1 MIKSETVGII
11 LAGGQGSRLGSLTS
25 TIAKPAVPFGGKY
38 RIIDFAL
45 SNCAN
50 SSIQNVGVITQ
61 YEPLAL
67 HNHIGNGAPWGLN
80 RNHAGI
86 SILTPYASLEG
97 ENWFEGT
104 AHAIYQNIH
113 FIDSHNPDYLL
124 VLSGDHIYKMD
135 YREMIDF
142 HKEKAAALT
151 VGVIP
156 VPSDQASRFGIMN
169 TDLTGRIQDFEEK
182 PAIPKSN
189 LASMGIYVFNW
200 PRLRQYLVENQDKKV
215 TLEDF
220 GQHVIPKYLEN
231 GEYVYAYPFSGYWK
245 DVGTIESLWNANME
259 FLDPA
264 HSLNIRDSHWR
275 IYSTNPNTR
284 SQFLTDTAEVTNSIV
299 TDGCY
304 IAGKVDTSVLSHNV
318 RVGKNAVIENSVVMS
333 NAIIGENTRIEYA
346 IVGENAELHEGESL
360 IGTKDSI
367 AVLGSDI
374 ENGGSTHA

>member
-1 MIKSETVGII
+1 MIKSETVAII

-25 TIAKPAVPFGGKY
+25 NIAKPAVPFGGKY

-61 YEPLAL
+61 YQPLEL
-67 HNHIGNGAPWGLN
+67 HNHMGNGAPWGLN
-80 RNHAGI
+80 RNNAGL
-86 SILTPYASLEG
+86 SIFTPYVSLEG

-135 YREMIDF
+135 YRDMIEF

-156 VPSDQASRFGIMN
+156 VPIEEASRFGVMN
-169 TDLTGRIQDFEEK
+169 TDLTGRIQEFEEK
-182 PAIPKSN
+182 PEHPKSN

-200 PRLRQYLVENQDKKV
+200 PRLRQYLIENQDKKMS
-215 TLEDF
+215 LEDF
-220 GQHVIPKYLEN
+220 GKHVIPKYLEN
-231 GEYVYAYPFSGYWK
+231 GEYVYAYAFQNYWK
-245 DVGTIESLWNANME
+245 DVGTIESLWQANME
-259 FLDPA
+259 FLDPN
-264 HSLNIRDSHWR
+264 HSLNIRDSEWR
-275 IYSTNPNTR
+275 IYSTTPSTR
-284 SQFLTDTAEVTNSIV
+284 SQFLTETAAVTNSVV

-304 IAGKVDTSVLSHNV
+304 IAGEVDTSVISHNV
-318 RVGKNAVIENSVVMS
+318 TIGKNAVIKNSVIMPNTTIEE
-333 NAIIGENTRIEYA
+333 NARIEYA
-346 IVGENAELHEGESL
+346 IVGENSFVHEGVRL
-360 IGTKDSI
+360 IGKESDI
-367 AVLGSDI
+367 AVLGSN
-374 ENGGSTHA
+374 EEKGVEH

>member
-1 MIKSETVGII
+1 MV
-11 LAGGQGSRLGSLTS
+11 LAGGQGSRLGKLTKE
-25 TIAKPAVPFGGKY
+25 IAKPAVPFGGNY

-61 YEPLAL
+61 YQPLEL

-80 RNHAGI
+80 RNNAGL
-86 SILTPYASLEG
+86 SILTPYVSLEG

-135 YREMIDF
+135 YRNMIEF

-156 VPSDQASRFGIMN
+156 VPIEEASRFGVMN
-169 TDLTGRIQDFEEK
+169 TDLTGRIQEFEEK
-182 PAIPKSN
+182 PEHPKSN

-200 PRLRQYLVENQDKKV
+200 PRLRQYLIENQDKKMS
-215 TLEDF
+215 LEDF
-220 GQHVIPKYLEN
+220 GKHVIPKYLEN
-231 GEYVYAYPFSGYWK
+231 GEYVYAYAFQNYWK
-245 DVGTIESLWNANME
+245 DVGTIESLWQANME
-259 FLDPA
+259 FLDPN
-264 HSLNIRDSHWR
+264 HSLNIRDSEWR
-275 IYSTNPNTR
+275 IYSTTPSTR
-284 SQFLTDTAEVTNSIV
+284 SQFLTETAAVTNSVV

-304 IAGKVDTSVLSHNV
+304 IAGEVDTSVISHNV
-318 RVGKNAVIENSVVMS
+318 TIGKNAVIKNSVIMPNTTIEE
-333 NAIIGENTRIEYA
+333 NARIEYA
-346 IVGENAELHEGESL
+346 IVGENSFVHEGVRL
-360 IGTKDSI
+360 IGKESDI
-367 AVLGSDI
+367 AVLGSN
-374 ENGGSTHA
+374 EEKGVEH